1 MTTWTDS
8 AKSRLEEFL
17 ERLRASL
24 HASGADPGE
33 VTDDMRRHI
42 SEEVAASR
50 LEVVTADDLDRILK
64 RIGAP
69 EPAVARPPSA
79 TAAPAPAPSPSP
91 RPAGPLVNPLL
102 RNPAAASSPSR
113 HPLLFFFGAL
123 LPFVTLVIEQV
134 SHMCGETFFDPIP
147 TFWHVLLVFVVP
159 LTNFLSWY
167 AVRHAKVEWLSRLGV
182 ANAFALGIAGY
193 YTVLFLPMGP
203 LAAFA
208 IIFFG
213 WGLLPLSP
221 LLSFIAAW
229 RLRVLLRRTL
239 PGSEPRRLSGLG
251 WGLAAALA
259 ALAVVALP
267 EPVTRYLAHQAAV
280 GSPEKSASAVRW
292 LRRIGSEK
300 TLLADCY
307 GTVGSR
313 DGVGF
318 SLLGRPVRPE
328 AARSLYYRVT
338 GHAFNAVPPPQASY
352 SSANWDFV
360 DDFSWDAEQ
369 GGTAVGGRLKGLSLA
384 QSRLDGLMDADAAW
398 SYLEWT
404 LEFKNAAAVQRE
416 ARAQI
421 ALPPGGV
428 VSRLTLWVNGEE
440 REAAF
445 AGCSQVREAYQQ
457 VVNVQRRDPVLV
469 TSCGPDRVLMQCF
482 PVPANGGTIKVRLG
496 ITAPL
501 RLESEESAVATW
513 PHLLERNFGVPDHL
527 EHSLWA
533 EARQAI
539 QSANPMFKTDASKPG
554 VQGLRAQLRDEALSN
569 PASVVRLRRDP
580 AAKESWVTD
589 HRSTNGHIV
598 RQTVQTRP
606 EAAPSRI
613 VFVVD
618 ASAGMNTVMPHIAE
632 TLRSLTNGVE
642 FAVLLAGD
650 SVEELSPIRKSDAA
664 VCRDVA
670 ERLTR
675 HKGVGGQDNVPAL
688 MRGWDLAAEK
698 PGGVVVWIHGPQPQ
712 LLENGETLQQ
722 RFDWRPSGGP
732 AIHELQ
738 TVSGPDRVL
747 EKLNGKADVKSVPRA
762 GSVGQDLA
770 HLLAVWRG
778 EIPVLEL
785 VRERTTSASSPSA
798 NRGKECSK
806 HVARLWA
813 FDEVARLIAA
823 KKRDAA
829 VQLAGLYQLVTP
841 VSGAV
846 VLETKQ
852 QFDQAGLTPVD
863 AQSVPVVPEPG
874 TLALLGI
881 GLSALIVSRWRKC
894 RASAARN

>member
-17 ERLRASL
+17 DRLRASL

-33 VTDDMRRHI
+33 VTEDMRRHI
-42 SEEVAASR
+42 SEEVVASR
-50 LEVVTADDLDRILK
+50 LEVVTADDVDRILK

-69 EPAVARPPSA
+69 EPTPARPPSP
-79 TAAPAPAPSPSP
+79 TLTPTPAPSS
-91 RPAGPLVNPLL
+91 RPTGSLVNPLP
-102 RNPAAASSPSR
+102 RTTAAAQPPSR
-113 HPLLFFFGAL
+113 HPFLFFFGAL
-123 LPFVTLVIEQV
+123 LPFATLVIEQIT
-134 SHMCGETFFDPIP
+134 HMCGETFFDPIP
-147 TFWHVLLVFVVP
+147 TFWHVILVFVVP
-159 LTNFLSWY
+159 VTNFLSWF
-167 AVRHAKVEWLSRLGV
+167 AVRNAKVHWLPRLGV

-193 YTVLFLPMGP
+193 YAVLYLPMGP

-239 PGSEPRRLSGLG
+239 PGSEPQRLSGLG

-259 ALAVVALP
+259 VLAVVALP
-267 EPVTRYLAHQAAV
+267 EPTTRYLARQAAA
-280 GSPEKSASAVRW
+280 GSPEQSASAIRW
-292 LRRIGSEK
+292 LRLMGSEE

-328 AARSLYYRVT
+328 AARSIYYRVT
-338 GHAFNAVPPPQASY
+338 GRAFNAVPPPQASY

-369 GGTAVGGRLKGLSLA
+369 GGTSVGGRLKGLSLA
-384 QSRLDGLMDADAAW
+384 QSRLDGLADADAAW
-398 SYLEWT
+398 SYTEWT
-404 LEFKNAAAVQRE
+404 LEFKNVAALQRE

-421 ALPPGGV
+421 ALPAGGV

-445 AGCSQVREAYQQ
+445 AGCGQVREAYQQ

-469 TSCGPDRVLMQCF
+469 TSCGPDRILMQCF
-482 PVPANGGTIKVRLG
+482 PVPANGGTIKIRLG
-496 ITAPL
+496 ITSPL
-501 RLESEESAVATW
+501 RLESADSAVVTW
-513 PHLLERNFGVPDHL
+513 PHFLERNFVVPEHL
-527 EHSLWA
+527 EHSMWV

-539 QSANPMFKTDASKPG
+539 QSAGPIFKTDASKPG
-554 VQGLRAQLRDEALSN
+554 VHGLRAQVQDHALSD
-569 PASVVRLRRDP
+569 PTSAVRLRRDP
-580 AAKESWVTD
+580 TARESWVTD
-589 HRSTNGHIV
+589 HRSPEGQII
-598 RQTVQTRP
+598 RQAVQSRT
-606 EAAPSRI
+606 ESSPSRV

-618 ASAGMNTVMPHIAE
+618 GSAGMTSVMPQVAE
-632 TLRSLTNGVE
+632 SLRGLTNGIE

-650 SVEELSPIRKSDAA
+650 SVEELSPVQKADVA
-664 VCRDVA
+664 VCREVA
-670 ERLTR
+670 NRLTR
-675 HKGVGGQDNVPAL
+675 RKGTGGQDNVPAL

-698 PGGVVVWIHGPQPQ
+698 SDGVVVWIHGPQPQ

-722 RFDWRPSGGP
+722 RFDWRPGGGP

-747 EKLNGKADVKSVPRA
+747 EKLNGKANVKSVPRT
-762 GSVGQDLA
+762 GSLGQDLA

-785 VRERTTSASSPSA
+785 VRERSTPAATATA

-813 FDEVARLIAA
+813 FDEVSRLIAA

-863 AQSVPVVPEPG
+863 PQSVPVVPEPG

-881 GLSALIVSRWRKC
+881 GLSALVVARWRK
-894 RASAARN
+894 ARSPSRS